1 MADATTPGNWIFG
14 GRDEYPEFNEAVIT
28 DAEGVAGDQFMV
40 KRNVYQFRRYRIEP
54 TVSIGSSL
62 PDGEIGTSSAAA
74 ALSAYQGAQEIDA
87 GTIHTGEARKYVCI
101 SDNYP
106 EGTLGAS
113 WLERHQVW
121 EMRGPW
127 EAYTWPTA

>member
-1 MADATTPGNWIFG
+1 MADAATPSNWIFG
-14 GRDEYPEFNEAVIT
+14 GRDVYPEFNEATIT
-28 DAEGVAGDQFMV
+28 DATGVPAEQFMV
-40 KRNVYQFRRYRIEP
+40 ARNVYQFRRYRIEP
-54 TVSIGSSL
+54 TAHIGGSL
-62 PDGEIGTSSAAA
+62 PVSQLRESANAA
-74 ALSAYQGAQEIDA
+74 TLSAYQGAQEIDA
-87 GTIHTGEARKYVCI
+87 GTIHTGETRKYVCV